1 MTGDIVVGQEP
12 SYSEKRKEA
21 TMAGFRLRDGI
32 GIELFLQRLTEA
44 ALGEI
49 ERQYGPAAPEFKQR
63 LERTLKRVLH
73 YEMEASPLCG
83 LSTTCNPAEGVRA
96 RPWSRQAA
104 AWGLVSQAD
113 PELG

>member
-1 MTGDIVVGQEP
+1 MGVIVIKKMP
-12 SYSEKRKEA
+12 SYSETRKEA
-21 TMAGFRLRDGI
+21 TMAGFRLRDGV

-49 ERQYGPAAPEFKQR
+49 ERQYGPATPEFKR
-63 LERTLKRVLH
+63 HLERALKRVLH

-83 LSTTCNPAEGVRA
+83 LSTTCNPAEGMRA